1 MESTHPLQPHRTPSA
16 PPAGTRVLVA
26 MSGGVDS
33 SVAAAMLIEQGYVCE
48 GATLKLWGGDGD
60 SGCCSVADVDDAR
73 RVAQKLGIRHHVF
86 NFGADFDTHVV
97 DPYVAAHQQ
106 GITPNPCVECNRHVK
121 FDRLL
126 HRARQLGFEYIATG
140 HHVRRVTTSQGFAL
154 ARAVDLAKDQS
165 YVVHM
170 LGSDVLARCLFPI
183 GDITKAQVRAYAT
196 VMDMRTADK
205 PDSQD
210 VCFIA
215 KSQGGRLT
223 FLGSRIPLR
232 TATVVDISGNTVGSV
247 DAVELLTIGQRRG
260 LNVAAGERRYVVDV
274 DVPGQRVV
282 IGGPED
288 LLTDSVTLTGLTWAA
303 SAPPEGA
310 SVLVQCSAHGE
321 PLAATSHDAGALIR
335 FAEPARRV
343 APGQSVVLYDG
354 DVVLG
359 GGTAKRRLVVDIA
372 EIAER
377 CGNLPVFDAR
387 TPDDVLGY
395 DVNGLPT

>member
-1 MESTHPLQPHRTPSA
+1 MQPGFAHPENNPTPDTAPVAPPVAAPVGPSA
-16 PPAGTRVLVA
+16 AAGTRVLVA

-33 SVAAAMLIEQGYVCE
+33 SVAAAMLIEQGYSVE

-126 HRARQLGFEYIATG
+126 QRARQLGFEFIATG
-140 HHVRRVTTSQGFAL
+140 HHVRRVETPHGFAL
-154 ARAVDLAKDQS
+154 ARAVDAAKDQS

-170 LGSDVLARCLFPI
+170 LDADVLGHCLFPI
-183 GDITKAQVRAYAT
+183 GDITKAEVREYANA
-196 VMDMRTADK
+196 MGMRTANK

-232 TATVVDISGNTVGSV
+232 SATVVDTAGVTVGSV
-247 DAVELLTIGQRRG
+247 DAVELLTIGQLRG

-288 LLTDSVTLTGLTWAA
+288 LLTDAVSLAGMTW
-303 SAPPEGA
+303 SAGPLNNNEV
-310 SVLVQCSAHGE
+310 VLVQCSAHGDAL
-321 PLAATSHDAGALIR
+321 PATLGTVTPDSVMVR
-335 FAEPARRV
+335 FAEPTRRV
-343 APGQSVVLYDG
+343 APGQSVVLYRG
-354 DVVLG
+354 DVVVG
-359 GGTAKRRLVVDIA
+359 GGIA
-372 EIAER
+372 QR
-377 CGNLPVFDAR
+377 
-387 TPDDVLGY
+387 
-395 DVNGLPT
+395 

>member
-1 MESTHPLQPHRTPSA
+1 MDLDNAPQP
-16 PPAGTRVLVA
+16 GTRVLVA

-33 SVAAAMLIEQGYVCE
+33 SVAAGLLMDAGYVIE
-48 GATLKLWGGDGD
+48 GATLKLWGGEGD

-73 RVAQKLGIRHHVF
+73 RVAQQLGIRHHVF

-97 DPYVAAHQQ
+97 DPYVQAHAE
-106 GITPNPCVECNRHVK
+106 GLTPNPCVECNRHVK

-126 HRARQLGFEYIATG
+126 HRAHQLGFEYIATG
-140 HHVRRVTTSQGFAL
+140 HHVRRVATPTGFAL
-154 ARAVDLAKDQS
+154 ARAVDRAKDQS

-170 LGSDVLARCLFPI
+170 LGSDVLAKCLFPV
-183 GDITKAQVRAYAT
+183 GDMTKADVRTYAT
-196 VMDMRTADK
+196 KMGMRTADK

-232 TATVVDISGNTVGSV
+232 SAQVVDIAGREVGSV

-282 IGGPED
+282 IGGPEH
-288 LLTDSVTLTGLTWAA
+288 LLTDSIRLGQMTWVGAVPAEA
-303 SAPPEGA
+303 STAD
-310 SVLVQCSAHGE
+310 VQCSAHGD
-321 PLAATSHDAGALIR
+321 PIAVTVHDGGSVIR
-335 FAEPARRV
+335 FIEPNRRV
-343 APGQSVVLYDG
+343 APGQSVVLYAG

-359 GGTAKRRLVVDIA
+359 GGIA
-372 EIAER
+372 LR
-377 CGNLPVFDAR
+377 
-387 TPDDVLGY
+387 
-395 DVNGLPT
+395 